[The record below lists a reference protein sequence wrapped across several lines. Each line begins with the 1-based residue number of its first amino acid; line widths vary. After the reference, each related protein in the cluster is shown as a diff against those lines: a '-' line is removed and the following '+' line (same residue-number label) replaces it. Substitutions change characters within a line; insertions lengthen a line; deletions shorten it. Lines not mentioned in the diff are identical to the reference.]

1 MNKWKEGVRVELNTK
16 YFGKIE
22 IEEERIITFPD
33 GVPGFEDSKEFV
45 IIENPEDDIPFNWLQ
60 SIDNPNLA
68 FVIINPF
75 IFKSDYD
82 FEIPDLVVKRLKIV
96 EQKDISVYTIVVV
109 PEDINKMTANLSGP
123 VIINVNKRLGKQII
137 LDDNRYH
144 TKHLILEE
152 LKSKGQVK

>member
-75 IFKSDYD
+75 VFKSDYD
-82 FEIPDLVVKRLKIV
+82 FEIPDLVVKKLKIV

-109 PEDINKMTANLSGP
+109 PEDIDKMTANLSGP

-137 LDDNRYH
+137 LDDKRYH

>member
-75 IFKSDYD
+75 VFKSDYD
-82 FEIPDLVVKRLKIV
+82 FEIPDLVVKKLKIV

-137 LDDNRYH
+137 LDDKRYH

>member
-1 MNKWKEGVRVELNTK
+1 MELNTK